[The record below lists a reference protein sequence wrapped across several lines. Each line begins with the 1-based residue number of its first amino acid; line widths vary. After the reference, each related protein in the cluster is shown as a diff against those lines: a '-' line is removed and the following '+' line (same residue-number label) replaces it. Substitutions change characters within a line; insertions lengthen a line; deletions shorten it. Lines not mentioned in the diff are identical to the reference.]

1 MMKKITFLLGL
12 TFSLAFALSNSELV
26 SFYEPIIKAQFPKAK
41 LSILKR
47 EKLENGFE
55 SVELLI
61 NNGNKK
67 SSEILFVKDNFIF
80 PDIIDIKNKKSY
92 REEYEFKK
100 FETARANFEKNVK
113 STLKK
118 EGQIIA
124 LGDSKKPKIYVFSD
138 PECPYCKAHLETV
151 EVMLAQ
157 YQVNFVLTAILSENS
172 IHKVAQIYTEIKSA
186 KTDSQKISILRK
198 YYGKDVKTPKANKK
212 AYDEAV
218 ALSEKYTKLG
228 LRSVPTIIEFDK

>member
-92 REEYEFKK
+92 REEY
-100 FETARANFEKNVK
+100 
-113 STLKK
+113 
-118 EGQIIA
+118 
-124 LGDSKKPKIYVFSD
+124 
-138 PECPYCKAHLETV
+138 
-151 EVMLAQ
+151 
-157 YQVNFVLTAILSENS
+157 
-172 IHKVAQIYTEIKSA
+172 
-186 KTDSQKISILRK
+186 
-198 YYGKDVKTPKANKK
+198 
-212 AYDEAV
+212 
-218 ALSEKYTKLG
+218 
-228 LRSVPTIIEFDK
+228 